1 MADLDQLQIKIESNA
16 TPAADAIDKLI
27 HSFERLNSQ
36 LNNLD
41 VGKVTKF
48 ANAINKISNTNASVQ
63 ATNKGLSELSK
74 HIDSAFGIKKK
85 QGITQIKDAITD
97 LYEAQKA
104 FLASDG
110 NIQLG
115 DNLEKAKSSLAG
127 TIKEFYQLKTS
138 VDETSKSVREYVKQ
152 TADAG
157 TKINVSAMKEEF
169 GEDFKEMMSQLGK
182 FKKAFSTSEGSDF
195 ESYISEMK
203 SVLGENV
210 FADKPEQAFK
220 QLIEYVSGAK
230 DEYLGFNDAVKQGA
244 VSEKD
249 VNNEISQLL
258 EKMERLS
265 QYAESMSNVPGVTSI
280 ADALAKLGNVVPPDL
295 KTLLQSTKQAQEV
308 ASQVPKEFEKISE
321 AADKASSS
329 VSNLED
335 DIEEVASASQD
346 TSNKTTAVVNNV
358 AENTKEYKK
367 ELEKPVKEEGSVSVL
382 ANLMAL
388 SHELEEI
395 SGKFEKLA
403 NIGKG
408 ALKLMVK
415 PLQLAAE
422 EYVEK
427 FEGIKKSFDGFK
439 SHIQKNLT
447 KLSAFWKRT
456 MKTFTFML
464 VRKAI
469 TAIIKEVNNA
479 IQSMAKFSD
488 AMGTQFNNSIS
499 TLVADFQYLGR
510 SIVSVFAPLINFI
523 APIIDAIVDKIALL
537 LSYIGMLMAA
547 LTGASSF
554 TKAKKNV
561 GNYAQS
567 LDEASKS
574 AKNLT
579 MGIDELNILAENTG
593 GGAGAADGWED
604 AWEEVEIPDWINDLA
619 KKIKDIFKDLFE
631 PIKKAWDK
639 AKAYVL
645 AGWNYMC
652 REMSLL
658 LKAIWDDFIEVW
670 KSDTMVDVF
679 YKLFLILGDI
689 EYTIGNIARKFRL
702 AWKEG
707 KKGLKIFQNLAEILD
722 ILVNH
727 VRNVTLYMTA
737 WSDQLDFNPLLESI
751 VNLTEALKGLAD
763 FLGGVF
769 EDVMEN
775 VVLKYIK
782 FLIEEGLP
790 HLNNTIAEIM
800 NAFDFEKIRNDLK
813 PLEEAFE
820 RLLENLDIGKTNAIG
835 NLGKQFAEFTNSQE
849 FTDFLQRLADIM
861 DLISAEDV
869 EKILTGIGEGILRVA
884 DGLVKFVNS
893 DLFMD
898 FLTKIDEWLANASSE
913 DIADLFEK
921 LAIAIGLFEFSA
933 FAMDKIAGFLE
944 FMSIISAAQN
954 LGEIAAGMNG
964 VAAGSEAIG
973 ASAAGLGTVA
983 VVLAAIVLV
992 VTSLV
997 ESFGGLQ
1004 GLMAELSKRANELS
1018 SHLSKLAEKFKIN
1031 DKLNSLKESFLKLK
1045 EALGGFKDVWMLVFD
1060 YLETKAKVV
1069 IGVIT
1074 GYISGF
1080 IIIVSG
1086 MIQQFT
1092 GILEIISG
1100 AITGIKGVLT
1110 LDPELMLEGWKKMFE
1125 GIKDIAL
1132 GFVTI
1137 IDGIITQ
1144 IVGVLD
1150 GAFSAIFDDVPL
1162 MEVYEKFKALLVQC
1176 LADVVA
1182 FFAEIGSKVVE
1193 FFVNLST
1200 KFDEIVVW
1208 IQEKLAEAI
1217 ETFRQWGEDIVTW
1230 ATETIPQ
1237 IVDDI
1242 AEFFGDLKDKIKTK
1256 LSYAIDSFNDWKTK
1270 AKEWITTNIPQ
1281 IIEDFVG
1288 WFASIPDKLKALGTD
1303 IIDGLIGG
1311 VKEAW
1316 DKVKEGAGAIKTVCD
1331 EFVQKFKDGF
1341 GIASPSKE
1349 AQTIGEFFIEG
1360 LILPL
1365 QEDAS
1370 WMDTT
1375 IVTFCTMLVQKF
1387 KEILSPDIFSAIGQ
1401 QIILGLQTGLE
1412 HSNAD
1417 VVVISFAQRFIMLFQ
1432 TYLGPE
1438 QFATLGNLIV
1448 TSISESMIQA
1458 LPLLQGVIERI
1469 GTTIMNAIVEFGNLL
1484 GTTLTGTML
1493 PAFIETY
1500 IMPYF
1505 TMEMWQPLLN
1515 QLLEQVLIPAF
1526 DEFTVWFDETMR
1538 IWWDENLLYWFSDDK
1553 WNEDIFRPL
1562 KECIQE
1568 HWETFSSW
1576 WDSTMLA
1583 WWNNQVIPW
1592 FEKTRWKEQFDHI
1605 LEVAKEV
1612 FKLVKEAIQDQM
1624 NEAKLIVEEACASM
1638 RESLQSVL
1646 EIIGTIM
1653 SEIGSL
1659 TSIGGAIQIQVGG
1672 FASGGYPTQGSLF
1685 LAGESG
1691 AELIGTIGGKTAV
1704 ASNDEITGIRDAV
1717 YATGNEE
1724 SQLLAQLINIG
1735 RAMLDKDPVII
1746 GDKDIARMAN
1756 NGQSQLGMSIIR

>member
-16 TPAADAIDKLI
+16 TPAANAIDKLI
-27 HSFERLNSQ
+27 NSFERLNSQ

-157 TKINVSAMKEEF
+157 TKINIGAMKEEF

-182 FKKAFSTSEGSDF
+182 FKKAFSTTEGSDF

-203 SVLGENV
+203 SVLGENI

-335 DIEEVASASQD
+335 DIEEVASATQD
-346 TSNKTTAVVNNV
+346 TSNKTTAVVNKAAKN
-358 AENTKEYKK
+358 AEEYKNK
-367 ELEKPVKEEGSVSVL
+367 LEKPVKEEGSVSVL
-382 ANLMAL
+382 ANLMVL

-395 SGKFEKLA
+395 AGKFEKLA

-439 SHIQKNLT
+439 SHIQKSLT

-567 LDEASKS
+567 LDKASKS

-579 MGIDELNILAENTG
+579 MGIDELNILAENSG

-658 LKAIWDDFIEVW
+658 LQDIWRDFIRVW
-670 KSDTMVDVF
+670 KSDTVVDIF

-689 EYTIGNIARKFRL
+689 EYTIGNLARKFRL
-702 AWKEG
+702 AWNEG
-707 KKGLKIFQNLAEILD
+707 EKGYKIFKNIAEILD

-727 VRNVTLYMTA
+727 VRNVSLYMTT
-737 WSDQLDFNPLLESI
+737 WSDRMNFNPLLESV
-751 VNLTEALKGLAD
+751 VNLTEALKDLAD

-775 VVLKYIK
+775 VVLKYIT
-782 FLIEEGLP
+782 FLIEEGIP

-861 DLISAEDV
+861 DMISAEDV

-884 DGLVKFVNS
+884 EGLVKFVNS

-921 LAIAIGLFEFSA
+921 LAIAIGLFEFGA
-933 FAMDKIAGFLE
+933 FAMDKIAGFLQ

-983 VVLAAIVLV
+983 AAFAIIVLAVG
-992 VTSLV
+992 SLV
-997 ESFGGLQ
+997 ESFGGLN
-1004 GLMAELSKRANELS
+1004 GLMAEISKRFQEVKKNLS
-1018 SHLSKLAEKFKIN
+1018 GLAEKFNFN
-1031 DKLNSLKESFLKLK
+1031 DRIDALKESFSGLKDS
-1045 EALGGFKDVWMLVFD
+1045 LGGFQEFWLAVFD
-1060 YLETKAKVV
+1060 YLQMKVQAFSGMFMGFV
-1069 IGVIT
+1069 SGFMTMLSGLIEYLSGVIEVFS
-1074 GYISGF
+1074 GYADV
-1080 IIIVSG
+1080 II
-1086 MIQQFT
+1086 
-1092 GILEIISG
+1092 GIF
-1100 AITGIKGVLT
+1100 K
-1110 LDPELMLEGWKKMFE
+1110 LDPDLILQGFE
-1125 GIKDIAL
+1125 KIG
-1132 GFVTI
+1132 
-1137 IDGIITQ
+1137 DGIITV
-1144 IVGVLD
+1144 ISGVITMAD
-1150 GAFSAIFDDVPL
+1150 GLIQEFVNGIDGFLNGLGIDLKLTEMYEGIKTWAI
-1162 MEVYEKFKALLVQC
+1162 EKKNA
-1176 LADVVA
+1176 
-1182 FFAEIGSKVVE
+1182 IIE
-1193 FFVNLST
+1193 FFQNFDLS
-1200 KFDEIVVW
+1200 
-1208 IQEKLAEAI
+1208 EAI
-1217 ETFRQWGEDIVTW
+1217 DSIVQWFRDLPGKIAYELGFVLGEFARWCVDLIAW
-1230 ATETIPQ
+1230 ATENIPL
-1237 IVDDI
+1237 IVDNIVDWFK
-1242 AEFFGDLKDKIKTK
+1242 ELPDKIYTK
-1256 LSYAIDSFNDWKTK
+1256 LLYAIDKFNTFKSK
-1270 AKEWITTNIPQ
+1270 AIEWITTNVPKIVD
-1281 IIEDFVG
+1281 DFVS
-1288 WFASIPDKLKALGTD
+1288 WFTSIPEKLKDLGQD
-1303 IIDGLIGG
+1303 IVDGLFGG

-1316 DKVKEGAGAIKTVCD
+1316 DKVKTGANAIKTVCD
-1331 EFVQKFKDGF
+1331 EFVQGFKDGF
-1341 GIASPSKE
+1341 GISSPSKE
-1349 AQTIGEFFIEG
+1349 AATVGEFFLQG

-1365 QEDAS
+1365 QEDTS

-1432 TYLGPE
+1432 TYLGPQ
-1438 QFATLGNLIV
+1438 QFAQLGNLIV
-1448 TSISESMIQA
+1448 TSISESMMQA

-1484 GTTLTGTML
+1484 GNTLTGTML

-1526 DEFTVWFDETMR
+1526 DEFTVWFDEAMR
-1538 IWWDENLLYWFSDDK
+1538 VWWDENLLYWFSDDK

-1612 FKLVKEAIQDQM
+1612 FKLVKEAIQDRM
-1624 NEAKLIVEEACASM
+1624 NEAKLIVEEACTSM

-1659 TSIGGAIQIQVGG
+1659 TSIGGAIQIQVDG
-1672 FASGGYPTQGSLF
+1672 FASGGFPSRGSLF
-1685 LAGESG
+1685 LASEMGP
-1691 AELIGTIGGKTAV
+1691 ELIGTINGKTAV
-1704 ASNDEITGIRDAV
+1704 ASNNEITGIADAV